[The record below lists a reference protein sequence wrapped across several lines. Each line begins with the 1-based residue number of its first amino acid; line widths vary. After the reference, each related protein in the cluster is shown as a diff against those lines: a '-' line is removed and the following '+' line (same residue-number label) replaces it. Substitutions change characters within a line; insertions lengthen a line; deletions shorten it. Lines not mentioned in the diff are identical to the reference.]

1 MAQGRMLLTRARS
14 RRARS
19 ENGVDWQSPA
29 TTSRSAD
36 QLEGL
41 RRRVHMIGM
50 HNVYLATFGV
60 GGTTSLFDF
69 EAFVHGL
76 AGLPEH
82 DARVI
87 EQAVWELEQF

>member
-1 MAQGRMLLTRARS
+1 MLLTRARS
-14 RRARS
+14 RRTRS
-19 ENGVDWQSPA
+19 EGWVDWQPA
-29 TTSRSAD
+29 VGRSRSAD
-36 QLEGL
+36 ALEGL
-41 RRRVHMIGM
+41 RRRVHAIGM
-50 HNVYLATFGV
+50 HDVYLAAFGV

-69 EAFVHGL
+69 EAFAHGL